1 MITALSFSSATP
13 KIKLPQ
19 MSEGIGNGI
28 TVHVWVRRTG
38 TGTRQRIIQFGNAA
52 GERLVLGTGDEP
64 SSLAIGVERGST
76 RSEMVCEGAL
86 PLNRWVKVSA
96 TWFPLFQLV
105 SLAVFDITLGQ
116 QGVGEFPAGALVDNS
131 IAGGVAGSP
140 FVGTLSNME
149 ILQLPVPS
157 WFGPSPASTVWAKY
171 PLSDTTYQGSLTTG
185 PIETKLY
192 QVDDV
197 STKNND
203 GIVAARLGTTA
214 WADDYGI
221 GQVPVLEMTG
231 DPKTLFLS
239 PVTNLAGALTLETW
253 FNPISTKDQQ
263 SMIILADDKDVSLV
277 VTVGGNS
284 ENGGGHIDVML
295 CKGTNKLRLLDCAY
309 GENAGTF
316 QHVAVTFKRGP
327 LSAAGLMSGIPVQ
340 MVPIE
345 MSLYLN
351 GQLITSCTVKS
362 NRIVSPTQ
370 GSGAQF
376 VPLLRLMQAP
386 AIPNVRLGG
395 TIAGFAKFKGQ
406 LSEFRVWNTCR
417 SLQEIAENFLSRLI
431 GNESG
436 LLACYRLEQS
446 QTGCVFDVSENR
458 GVGTLQPGCTIGTAQ
473 NLPLLHT
480 SNPSAAY
487 IRMKGKLITEHLTYM
502 AEVRKPVTSGG
513 LFDPT
518 GNNVNTEIV
527 TIAGI
532 VSNTNWELVQEPRTG
547 PLTVFDALFEPTAP
561 DGSSQAGTTLQICPD
576 ADVRAYLPNSDNVL
590 VPTRW
595 PAKQIQSLAVPSNGK
610 LRLRIEATTLICPTL
625 RVRFIDMVEG
635 LWTLLR
641 PDSEAMQNLAGM
653 DGNKLRNPPPGKTS
667 PLPASSTQ
675 EDANQCG
682 TALTQMGRCYR
693 PIAYS
698 PAPIVGEARGIL
710 GSLSNAWDAVTDWGS
725 DTASTVASGMK
736 QAGSTAGRFASA
748 YVDDG
753 TAALSQGS
761 TVIKQTTT
769 LLCTASSELSDLVT
783 ATANAVPRFG
793 KDQIKQCIATADRLA
808 IIASK
813 AANTITHCFSIVGT
827 SIVNGVTYAWRV
839 VVNGVMDAYHAV
851 VGFLQKVGAEIA
863 KVLKYLAWLFNWN
876 DFLNASDKI
885 YSTIETAFGTAKSQI
900 AKVSGYK
907 AELSKYLTLPANVGD
922 KSLAQHCGIEIPDNL
937 GAEEIDYVMDIANT
951 VMSATNLNL
960 GFMNQFSQQVG
971 GSTSLVDATKLK
983 ALNLSS
989 SSVTESPVSNPVALL
1004 STPLTQLINSMTTGD
1019 SQTSVLDFLFDQLTN
1034 ITDTILGSAQTM
1046 LTARLS
1052 VPNVTGWVESTI
1064 LGGRTLSLLRIASLV
1079 AAIAQVLA
1087 VKISANAKSGK
1098 AKPQPVSFAD
1108 DSQPADYSAQVWST
1122 FALSVLTTLLEIPR
1136 TIVEVAIAKSG
1147 TPEQAEKAA
1156 CVKMAAW
1163 DTMLGLVGLAR
1174 SALNYYAN
1182 ARLPQDIQWHLGYLS
1197 AVDAL
1202 SASFL
1207 ILTSWSKVYF
1217 FSSNE
1222 KLFVTLVKGLEFLG
1236 QIVATIF
1243 SVSLAAAA
1251 AQYRSLFKTSLDW
1264 TAFGFQIGSYIVNQ
1278 AGQLSTA
1285 YIELSIGNKNLKQL
1299 SPYVPVGLS
1308 VATTLLDLGSGITNA
1323 VQSAAST

>member
-76 RSEMVCEGAL
+76 RSEMICEGAL
-86 PLNRWVKVSA
+86 PQNRWVKVTA

-116 QGVGEFPAGALVDNS
+116 QSVGAFPAGALVDNS

-157 WFGPSPASTVWAKY
+157 WFGPGPAPTVWAKY
-171 PLSDTTYQGSLTTG
+171 PLNGTTDKGSLTTG
-185 PIETKLY
+185 PSETKLY

-197 STKNND
+197 SPKNND
-203 GIVAARLGTTA
+203 GVVTARIDTTA

-239 PVTNLAGALTLETW
+239 PVTNLPGALTLETW

-284 ENGGGHIDVML
+284 PNGGGHIDVML
-295 CKGTNKLRLLDCAY
+295 CKGTSKLRLLDCAY

-316 QHVAVTFKRGP
+316 QHVAVTFKRGSISFGG
-327 LSAAGLMSGIPVQ
+327 SANGIPVQ

-345 MSLYLN
+345 MSLYMN
-351 GQLITSCTVKS
+351 GQLITSSTVKS

-376 VPLLRLMQAP
+376 VPLLRLMHAP

-395 TIAGFAKFKGQ
+395 TIADYAKFKGQ
-406 LSEFRVWNTCR
+406 LSEFRIWNTCR
-417 SLQEIAENFLSRLI
+417 SLQEIAENFLLRLI
-431 GNESG
+431 GNEPG

-458 GVGTLQPGCTIGTAQ
+458 GVGTLQPGSTIGTAQ

-487 IRMKGKLITEHLTYM
+487 IRVKGKLITEHLTYM
-502 AEVRKPVTSGG
+502 AEVRKPVNNGG
-513 LFDPT
+513 LLGLP

-527 TIAGI
+527 TAGI
-532 VSNTNWELVQEPRTG
+532 VSNITWELVEEPRTG
-547 PLTVFDALFEPTAP
+547 PLTVFDATLEPTTP
-561 DGSSQAGTTLQICPD
+561 DGSSQSGKTLQICPD
-576 ADVRAYLPNSDNVL
+576 ADVRAYLPNSDNVFI
-590 VPTRW
+590 PTKW
-595 PAKQIQSLAVPSNGK
+595 PAKQIQSLTVPANGK

-625 RVRFIDMVEG
+625 RVRFSDMVEG
-635 LWTLLR
+635 LWTLVR
-641 PDSEAMQNLAGM
+641 PDSEAMQSLAGM

-698 PAPIVGEARGIL
+698 PTPLVGEARGIL
-710 GSLSNAWDAVTDWGS
+710 GTLSNAWDTVTDWGS
-725 DTASTVASGMK
+725 DTASSVVSGMK

-761 TVIKQTTT
+761 KAIKQTTS
-769 LLCTASSELSDLVT
+769 LLCTAAGELSDIVN

-793 KDQIKQCIATADRLA
+793 TDQIKQCIATADRLA
-808 IIASK
+808 IVASK
-813 AANTITHCFSIVGT
+813 AANSITHCFSIVGT
-827 SIVNGVTYAWRV
+827 SIINGATYAWRV

-851 VGFLQKVGAEIA
+851 VGFLQKVGAEIE

-885 YSTIETAFGTAKSQI
+885 YSTIETAFGTAKDQL

-960 GFMNQFSQQVG
+960 NFMNQFSQQVS
-971 GSTSLVDATKLK
+971 GSTSLVDATKLR

-1004 STPLTQLINSMTTGD
+1004 TTPITQLVNSMTTGD

-1034 ITDTILGSAQTM
+1034 ITDTILGSAKTM

-1052 VPNVTGWVESTI
+1052 VPNVTGWVESTV

-1087 VKISANAKSGK
+1087 VKISASAKSGK

-1122 FALSVLTTLLEIPR
+1122 FALSVLTMCLEIPR
-1136 TIVEVAIAKSG
+1136 AAIEVAIAKSG
-1147 TPEQAEKAA
+1147 TPEEAEKAA

-1163 DTMLGLVGLAR
+1163 DTMLGLVGFAR

-1182 ARLPQDIQWHLGYLS
+1182 ARLPKDIQWHLGYLA

-1202 SASFL
+1202 SAGFL
-1207 ILTSWSKVYF
+1207 IMTSWSKAYF
-1217 FSSNE
+1217 YSSNE
-1222 KLFVTLVKGLEFLG
+1222 KLFVTLVKVLEFLG

-1243 SVSLAAAA
+1243 SVALAATA
-1251 AQYRSLFKTSLDW
+1251 AQYKSLFKTSLDW
-1264 TAFGFQIGSYIVNQ
+1264 TAFGLQIGSYIVNQ

-1285 YIELSIGNKNLKQL
+1285 YIELSIGNKNLKQI

-1308 VATTLLDLGSGITNA
+1308 VATTLLDLGSGITNV